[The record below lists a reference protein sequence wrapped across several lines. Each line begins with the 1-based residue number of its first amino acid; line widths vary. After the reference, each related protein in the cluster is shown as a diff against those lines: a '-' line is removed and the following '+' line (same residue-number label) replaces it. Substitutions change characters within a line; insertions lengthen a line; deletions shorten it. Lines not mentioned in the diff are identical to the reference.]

1 MKTMSVTDTDLL
13 GDLLFGAAHTLWGS
27 RLEDDELIRLAQI
40 TFKKHF
46 CIVRHWMMFNV
57 MLPESVEREVKAQG
71 LTATIL
77 YSPLTVFDSEGT
89 HRPGETVFSAYL
101 LDFDGCIFESKETV
115 YVLAGRGFRKY
126 ASVPAL
132 QALRAYKDAAMSSQ
146 SLF

>member
-1 MKTMSVTDTDLL
+1 
-13 GDLLFGAAHTLWGS
+13 
-27 RLEDDELIRLAQI
+27 
-40 TFKKHF
+40 
-46 CIVRHWMMFNV
+46 MMFNV